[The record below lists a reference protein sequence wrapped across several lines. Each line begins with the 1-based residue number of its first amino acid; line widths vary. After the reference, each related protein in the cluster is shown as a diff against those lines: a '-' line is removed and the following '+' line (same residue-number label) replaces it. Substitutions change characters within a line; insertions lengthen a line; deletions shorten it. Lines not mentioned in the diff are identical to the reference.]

1 MVELPG
7 TVFGRTHT
15 ASTGTCAMAHFIDV
29 VLHLEPP
36 ITPMVCRPLPPQRFH
51 PYFPPDFT

>member
-7 TVFGRTHT
+7 SVFGRTHT
-15 ASTGTCAMAHFIDV
+15 ASTGTRAMEHFIDV
-29 VLHLEPP
+29 VLHLEPS

-51 PYFPPDFT
+51 P